1 VKTKWFGSWR
11 TNFLAGLAVVMP
23 AVISIAVVLWLFGT
37 VANFT
42 DMLLFFLPR
51 QLTHQADGAGPLH
64 WYWSVVAF
72 LLTLGLI
79 SMVGL
84 AARHYVGRKL
94 IEFGE
99 NLFLKVPLLNKVYL
113 ALKQI
118 NEAFATS
125 KKSAFKTVVLVQFP
139 RPGVYSLGFI
149 TSEQHAEVQAKTSEH
164 VLCVFVPTTPNPTTG
179 FLVLVPEKE
188 IVKLEMSV
196 ADAIKFIISL
206 GTVSPEFAQPGTAPA
221 VSLPPSAAKSP

>member
-1 VKTKWFGSWR
+1 
-11 TNFLAGLAVVMP
+11 MP

-42 DMLLFFLPR
+42 DQLLFFLPR
-51 QLTHQADGAGPLH
+51 SLTHQADGAGPLY

-72 LLTLGLI
+72 VLTLGLI
-79 SMVGL
+79 SLIGL
-84 AARHYVGRKL
+84 AARYYVGRKL

-99 NLFLKVPLLNKVYL
+99 NILLRVPLLNKVYL

-139 RPGVYSLGFI
+139 RQGIYSIGFI
-149 TSEQHAEVQAKTSEH
+149 TSEQHKEVQSKTKEH
-164 VLCVFVPTTPNPTTG
+164 VVCVFVPTTPNPTTG
-179 FLVLVPEKE
+179 FLVLVPEQE
-188 IVKLEMSV
+188 VVKLDMSV

-206 GTVSPEFAQPGTAPA
+206 GTVSPEFPQAVSAPA
-221 VSLPPSAAKSP
+221 VLQPPSGAALP

>member
-1 VKTKWFGSWR
+1 MKKKWFGRWQA
-11 TNFLAGLAVVMP
+11 NFVAGLAVVMP

-42 DMLLFFLPR
+42 DKLLFFLPR
-51 QLTHQADGAGPLH
+51 SLTHQAEGAGPLF
-64 WYWSVVAF
+64 WYWSLIAF
-72 LLTLGLI
+72 LLTLALI
-79 SMVGL
+79 CLVGV

-94 IEFGE
+94 IEFGDSI
-99 NLFLKVPLLNKVYL
+99 LLRVPLLNKIYL

-139 RPGVYSLGFI
+139 RQGMYSIGFI
-149 TSEQHAEVQAKTSEH
+149 TSEQHEEVQAKTREN
-164 VLCVFVPTTPNPTTG
+164 VVCVFVPTTPNPTTG
-179 FLVLVPEKE
+179 FLVLVPEQDV
-188 IVKLEMSV
+188 VKLEMSV

-206 GTVSPEFAQPGTAPA
+206 GTVAPDYAQATPAP
-221 VSLPPSAAKSP
+221 VMMQSPPSAAPP

>member
-1 VKTKWFGSWR
+1 
-11 TNFLAGLAVVMP
+11 MP
-23 AVISIAVVLWLFGT
+23 AVISTGVVLWLFGT

-42 DMLLFFLPR
+42 DRLLFFLPR
-51 QLTHQADGAGPLH
+51 SLTHQADGSGPLH
-64 WYWSVVAF
+64 WYWSFVAF
-72 LLTLGLI
+72 LLTLALI
-79 SMVGL
+79 ALVGL

-99 NLFLKVPLLNKVYL
+99 TIFLRVPLLNKVYL

-139 RPGVYSLGFI
+139 RVGCYSLGFI
-149 TSEQHAEVQAKTSEH
+149 TGEQHEEVQAKTKEH
-164 VLCVFVPTTPNPTTG
+164 VVCVFVPTTPNPTTG
-179 FLVLVPEKE
+179 FLILVPEHDV
-188 IVKLEMSV
+188 VKLEMSV

-206 GTVSPEFAQPGTAPA
+206 GTVSPEFPQAAKAQSA
-221 VSLPPSAAKSP
+221 LQPPSSTPVP